1 MINDFQIG
9 TVVFTDING
18 VVYTIKDIRPI
29 EPAATSFEVSKST
42 DELLDSVAV
51 RSEVFGEGG
60 ENKVWKLFDQNAVAL
75 VDANFD
81 LTQLRKIKV
90 PIE

>member
-1 MINDFQIG
+1 MINDLQIG

-18 VVYTIKDIRPI
+18 IVYTMKDIRPI
-29 EPAATSFEVSKST
+29 EPAATFFEVPKST

-51 RSEVFGEGG
+51 RTEVFGEGG

-81 LTQLRKIKV
+81 LTQLRKIRV
-90 PIE
+90 PVE